1 MLFAL
6 RCKFKVIRRSD
17 DAKPLHLVERGVALQ
32 AESGGCS
39 ARTSELPIGALA
51 GGENSS
57 AHLFFKRRI
66 CDPSNHPRNIR
77 CNGVEYRSSS
87 LTTRFSALS
96 TPVTSPKST
105 VMFFWLRK
113 MLRIR
118 VAIWIDCQHRY
129 CHLVKQRLKQ
139 VVIRTVNQDDLGRRL
154 PERFGGG

>member
-17 DAKPLHLVERGVALQ
+17 DAKPLHLVKQGVALQ

-66 CDPSNHPRNIR
+66 CDSSNHPRNIR

-87 LTTRFSALS
+87 LTT
-96 TPVTSPKST
+96 
-105 VMFFWLRK
+105 
-113 MLRIR
+113 
-118 VAIWIDCQHRY
+118 
-129 CHLVKQRLKQ
+129 
-139 VVIRTVNQDDLGRRL
+139 VIRTVNQDDLGRRL
-154 PERFGGG
+154 PERFGGAANPAKPPPTVTVLDLAICSPIRFSPASPAVDS